1 VSLRRIQGILS
12 YGHTVIL
19 VGESICGDGFGSRSL
34 PCYPVVDH
42 CRNGAAT
49 LDFISGGWVTS
60 LKLLGTVTVA
70 YLLLLWFASILWAYR
85 DIRSRTMD
93 PISQAIGVAVVA
105 LLPLFGVAIYLIVRP
120 SETLAE
126 SYERELEQEAIR
138 SELHSLAPCPNCRRP
153 VERDF
158 VVCAYCRTPVRE
170 ECSRCR
176 KLLSLDWRHCP
187 YCGTSKPARPEPVR
201 SAALGSVED
210 YEEGPAELSGRNSGG
225 RPRSAGAPPVAQQT
239 RPRRARTEEP

>member
-1 VSLRRIQGILS
+1 
-12 YGHTVIL
+12 
-19 VGESICGDGFGSRSL
+19 
-34 PCYPVVDH
+34 
-42 CRNGAAT
+42 
-49 LDFISGGWVTS
+49 LDFISGGWITS

-138 SELHSLAPCPNCRRP
+138 SELHSLQPCPTCRRP

-158 VVCAYCRTPVRE
+158 VVCAYCRTTVRE
-170 ECSRCR
+170 ECTRCR

-187 YCGTSKPARPEPVR
+187 YCGTSKPARPEPMR
-201 SAALGSVED
+201 TAARTEP
-210 YEEGPAELSGRNSGG
+210 EGYADEPAELGVLGG
-225 RPRSAGAPPVAQQT
+225 ARTRSADAPPVAQQP
-239 RPRRARTEEP
+239 RPRRPQTNEE

>member
-1 VSLRRIQGILS
+1 M
-12 YGHTVIL
+12 
-19 VGESICGDGFGSRSL
+19 
-34 PCYPVVDH
+34 
-42 CRNGAAT
+42 
-49 LDFISGGWVTS
+49 DFISGGWITS

-70 YLLLLWFASILWAYR
+70 YLLLLWFASVLWAYR

-138 SELHSLAPCPNCRRP
+138 SELHSLIPCPTCRRA

-170 ECSRCR
+170 ECTRCR

-187 YCGTSKPARPEPVR
+187 YCGTTRAARPEPVR
-201 SAALGSVED
+201 TAALTDAEG
-210 YEEGPAELSGRNSGG
+210 YEQEESDVGVRGAG
-225 RPRSAGAPPVAQQT
+225 RPRSAGAPPVAQQP
-239 RPRRARTEEP
+239 RPRRARTEESGEA

>member
-1 VSLRRIQGILS
+1 
-12 YGHTVIL
+12 
-19 VGESICGDGFGSRSL
+19 
-34 PCYPVVDH
+34 
-42 CRNGAAT
+42 
-49 LDFISGGWVTS
+49 LDFISGGWLTS

-138 SELHSLAPCPNCRRP
+138 SELHSLQPCPTCRRP

-158 VVCAYCRTPVRE
+158 VVCAYCRTTVRE

-201 SAALGSVED
+201 AAVRTD
-210 YEEGPAELSGRNSGG
+210 EEYGEPAEIGMLGNSGT
-225 RPRSAGAPPVAQQT
+225 RSADAPPVTQQRRPP
-239 RPRRARTEEP
+239 RPRTTEE